1 MKTRLCMAALASGA
15 LAFAFVGPIAHAAP
29 QAAEQ
34 PAARAYVRVDGGT
47 AYAKKTS
54 KHEYRIV
61 MPKGAEVTWLGP
73 VASGATHAGTFTK
86 KGLIAGWTRL
96 GYASRP
102 AGATLMWGRDGNR
115 PPETRSATV
124 SKPRINADGQ
134 LTFVAKVKGTL
145 PPAMSDFSINL
156 APGSSGRQ
164 SRYPVQ
170 LGSWYIDNTAAY
182 VNVKAT
188 GDSDATVHWSC
199 STARP
204 DISLSKSTSVL
215 EVNLQGFA
223 CGDVT
228 VNGHTPDGDFS
239 AVWLSYPSHQNGEMS
254 TVGIDI
260 GVTVAN
266 GQSFDWAYNLATW
279 GKSGA
284 NPSPTT
290 DQHP

>member
-1 MKTRLCMAALASGA
+1 MKARLCLAALASAA
-15 LAFAFVGPIAHAAP
+15 LALGFIGPVALAAQ

-47 AYAKKTS
+47 AYAKKQA
-54 KHEYRIV
+54 KREYRIV
-61 MPKGAEVTWLGP
+61 MPKGADVTWLGP
-73 VASGATHAGTFTK
+73 VTSGATHAGSFTK

-96 GYASRP
+96 GYASKP
-102 AGATLMWGRDGNR
+102 AEATLMWGRVGNR
-115 PPETRSATV
+115 PPETRTATV

-145 PPAMSDFSINL
+145 PAEMSDFSINL
-156 APGSSGRQ
+156 APGSDGRQ

-170 LGSWYIDNTAAY
+170 LGSWYIDNTTAY

-199 STARP
+199 SSTRP
-204 DISLSKSTSVL
+204 DIALSKSTSVL
-215 EVNLQGFA
+215 AVNLQGFA
-223 CGDVT
+223 CGDIT
-228 VNGHTPDGDFS
+228 VNGHTPDGDYS

-254 TVGIDI
+254 SVGVDV
-260 GVTVAN
+260 GVTAAN
-266 GQSFDWAYNLATW
+266 GSQFEWAYTIGSW
-279 GKSGA
+279 GKNGA
-284 NPSPTT
+284 SPSPTT